1 MFRGGRRRTLIW
13 SQLTDRPI
21 AAETQIDNESYY
33 RCLTCSWEGNGGVA
47 MTLPFP
53 PVVNRILESGST
65 SHRFNM
71 RTMTTEVARRKIGSG
86 ERLKNFKR

>member
-1 MFRGGRRRTLIW
+1 
-13 SQLTDRPI
+13 
-21 AAETQIDNESYY
+21 
-33 RCLTCSWEGNGGVA
+33 

-71 RTMTTEVARRKIGSG
+71 GTMTTEVARRNIGSG